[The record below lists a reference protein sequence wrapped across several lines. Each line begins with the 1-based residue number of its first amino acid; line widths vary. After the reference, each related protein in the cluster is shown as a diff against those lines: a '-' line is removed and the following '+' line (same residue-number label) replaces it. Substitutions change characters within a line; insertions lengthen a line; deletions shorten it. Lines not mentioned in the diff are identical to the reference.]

1 MERNVFDRLH
11 KASTSGQSITL
22 SFAEV
27 QLLWDMLGDELGK
40 AEAELEKRP
49 DLQDEFERTR
59 AREHGKG

>member
-40 AEAELEKRP
+40 AETELERWADRFK
-49 DLQDEFERTR
+49 EFERTR
-59 AREHGKG
+59 ARDEGA